1 MKPIP
6 NFTKHDFN
14 LLSEMIKNS
23 INVSNSKDLLLLKQE
38 LERGA
43 IHKDDAVEEKFIK
56 INSNVVIEDIATKRE
71 MKFQIVLP
79 SMANIKEQKVSV
91 LATLSIAVIG
101 FKENDEIE
109 WDLPGGKKMLKIKS
123 ID

>member
-56 INSNVVIEDIATKRE
+56 INSNVVIEDLATKRE

>member
-14 LLSEMIKNS
+14 LLTEMIKSS

-38 LERGA
+38 LERGT
-43 IHKDDAVEEKFIK
+43 IHKDEDVTEKFIK
-56 INSNVVIEDIATKRE
+56 INSNVVIEDMATKRE

>member
-1 MKPIP
+1 
-6 NFTKHDFN
+6 
-14 LLSEMIKNS
+14 
-23 INVSNSKDLLLLKQE
+23 
-38 LERGA
+38 
-43 IHKDDAVEEKFIK
+43 
-56 INSNVVIEDIATKRE
+56 
-71 MKFQIVLP
+71 LP

>member
-6 NFTKHDFN
+6 NFTKHDYN
-14 LLSEMIKNS
+14 LLTEMIKSN

-38 LERGA
+38 LERGT
-43 IHKDDAVEEKFIK
+43 IHKENAVAEKFIK
-56 INSNVVIEDIATKRE
+56 INSNVVIEDLETKRE

>member
-1 MKPIP
+1 
-6 NFTKHDFN
+6 
-14 LLSEMIKNS
+14 MIKSN

-38 LERGA
+38 LERGT
-43 IHKDDAVEEKFIK
+43 IHKEEDVTEKFIK
-56 INSNVVIEDIATKRE
+56 INSNVIIEDLETKRE